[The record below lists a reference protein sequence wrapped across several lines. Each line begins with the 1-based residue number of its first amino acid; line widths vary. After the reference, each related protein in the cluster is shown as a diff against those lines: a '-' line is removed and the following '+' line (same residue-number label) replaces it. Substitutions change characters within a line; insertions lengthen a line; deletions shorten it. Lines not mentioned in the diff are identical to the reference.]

1 MTDSGLYERPASL
14 AQALDHLGARAFRLL
29 AGGTDLYPGTQ
40 GRQLSGDI
48 LDLTAIEALRQIEL
62 GPRGLRIGACATWS
76 AIAATA
82 LPPALASLQQAAR
95 EVGGR
100 QIQNAGTIGG
110 NLCNA
115 SPAADGVPPL
125 LILGAGVE
133 ISSAA
138 GQRVLPL
145 SDFITGPRRTALKAG
160 ELVTAIVIPRPAL
173 TGRSVFRKL
182 GARKYLVISIA
193 AVALRVVEREGRI
206 ADAYVAVGACSAV
219 ARRLAEVEAALRDQP
234 VSGAAERVTDG
245 IVAAALAPL
254 DDIRASAAYRS
265 VAAAELIRR
274 AVDDLCGGADG

>member
-1 MTDSGLYERPASL
+1 MTDSGLYKRPASL

-234 VSGAAERVTDG
+234 LVGAAGRVADG

-274 AVDDLCGGADG
+274 AVSDLCGGADG